1 MSVWFFWST
10 VFMSDAYY
18 KYPRLYLKSSLRK
31 DDVVSLDKSVLH
43 YLRNVLRRKEG
54 DGVRV
59 FNGQDG
65 EWIGS
70 ILTLSKKD
78 ATVRIES
85 VHKEQPSDKKQIL
98 LFFAPIKKARLAIM
112 VEKAVEI
119 GVSGFYPVL
128 TARTENRKL
137 NLDRMESQIVEASEQ
152 CERMDVP
159 ALHQPQSFDAIVR
172 AGFDGVLYVC
182 LERDNEQFP
191 LISSVDFHEK
201 AAFLIGPE
209 GGFSDEEVELIL
221 NAPNVEPIS
230 LGENIL
236 RAETAALVCLAHAC
250 L

>member
-1 MSVWFFWST
+1 M
-10 VFMSDAYY
+10 
-18 KYPRLYLKSSLRK
+18 
-31 DDVVSLDKSVLH
+31 DDSALH

-65 EWIGS
+65 EWIAS
-70 ILTLSKKD
+70 ILTLSKKN
-78 ATVRIES
+78 AIVRIES
-85 VHKEQPSDKKQIL
+85 VHKEQPSDKKHIS
-98 LFFAPIKKARLAIM
+98 LFFAPMKKTRLAVM

-119 GVSGFYPVL
+119 GVSDFYPVL

-137 NLDRMESQIVEASEQ
+137 NFERMEAQIIEASEQ
-152 CERMDVP
+152 CERLDVP
-159 ALHQPQSFDAIVR
+159 DLHATQTLEQVLNSDRSSP
-172 AGFDGVLYVC
+172 LYVC
-182 LERDNEQFP
+182 LERDNEKFP
-191 LISSVDFHEK
+191 LISSFDLGNE

-209 GGFSDEEVELIL
+209 GGFSDEEVDLIL
-221 NAPNVEPIS
+221 KAAHVQPIS